1 MKIQLEAI
9 KPDANSSFHL
19 MLNPRLNDFFFWHFH
34 PEFELTYIEGANGN
48 RSVGSHISQYSGSD
62 LVFIGSNIPHLNFD
76 YGVKTDYEKTV
87 LHIQPDFLSEAFLK
101 TPELFAIQQ
110 FFEKAVFGIAILG
123 ETKTTVGKIDR
134 KSVV

>member
-48 RSVGSHISQYSGSD
+48 RSVGSHISQYAGSD
-62 LVFIGSNIPHLNFD
+62 LVFIGSNIPHLKSQCAMAGPAVVPALEPR
-76 YGVKTDYEKTV
+76 GVLARPRCRTGP
-87 LHIQPDFLSEAFLK
+87 Q
-101 TPELFAIQQ
+101 
-110 FFEKAVFGIAILG
+110 
-123 ETKTTVGKIDR
+123 
-134 KSVV
+134 